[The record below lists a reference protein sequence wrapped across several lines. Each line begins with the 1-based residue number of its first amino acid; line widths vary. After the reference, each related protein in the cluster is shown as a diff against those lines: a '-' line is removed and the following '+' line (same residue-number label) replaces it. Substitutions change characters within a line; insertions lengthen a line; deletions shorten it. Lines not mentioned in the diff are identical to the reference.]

1 MNLDKIN
8 LQVGHY
14 TDKESLTGCT
24 VFITPD
30 RARIGIDI
38 RGSNTATFN
47 TPAFDSKA
55 AGDSVH
61 GIVLTGG
68 STYGLES
75 AFGLMK
81 YLEEKGIGYKTR
93 GGLIP
98 SVTGAVIYDIAVGDG
113 KVRPTKDNGYEAA
126 QKAIKNNLVQ
136 GNVGVGTG
144 ATTGKWTKGTM
155 LKGGFGIGEVKI
167 TEDIY
172 VWAYVVTNSVGDIVN
187 KETKEFHSDKGNYVN
202 NISKYGI
209 PKKLS
214 GLLDLEELTSTN
226 TTLAVIATNAKLYKT
241 QLQKVSELAHDG
253 MARSIYP
260 VHSMQDGDVIFS
272 LSVEPCIELKAGWLE
287 DVDIIGLAAADALSI
302 AIKNSLLNAES
313 IKGFKSIKD
322 NI

>member
-8 LQVGHY
+8 LQIGHY
-14 TDKESLTGCT
+14 TDKENLTGCT

-38 RGSNTATFN
+38 RGSNTATLN

-61 GIVLTGG
+61 GFILTGG

-81 YLEEKGIGYKTR
+81 YLEEKEIGYKTR

-98 SVTGAVIYDIAVGDG
+98 SITGAVIYDIAVGNG
-113 KVRPTKDNGYEAA
+113 EIRPTKENGYEAA
-126 QKAIKNNLVQ
+126 QNAIKNNLEQ

-155 LKGGFGIGEVKI
+155 IKGGFGIGEVKI

-172 VWAYVVTNSVGDIVN
+172 VWAFVVTNSVGDIVN

-209 PKKLS
+209 PEKLS
-214 GLLDLEELTSTN
+214 GLLDLNELANTN

-260 VHSMQDGDVIFS
+260 VHTMQDGDVIFS
-272 LSVEPCIELKAGWLE
+272 LSVEPTIELKAGFLE
-287 DVDIIGLAAADALSI
+287 DTDIIGLAAADALSL
-302 AIKNSLLNAES
+302 AIKNSLLKAET
-313 IKGFKSIKD
+313 IKGFKALSE